1 VTSGPLWNLDH
12 IGPCVYVDVRL
23 WGSSPTLVFEYGL
36 DQHIRPLDWEGG
48 FVGSIALPLLA
59 LLGEDSC
66 LVQQK
71 TIALPSNLACHG
83 KVFLASVGEPNQ
95 QSRERSRDVGSCF
108 LLPLVNREDDL
119 GIVTCS

>member
-1 VTSGPLWNLDH
+1 VTSGPLWNLGH

-36 DQHIRPLDWEGG
+36 DQHIR

-59 LLGEDSC
+59 LMGEDSC

-71 TIALPSNLACHG
+71 TIALLSNLACHG
-83 KVFLASVGEPNQ
+83 KVFPASAGEPNQ

>member
-1 VTSGPLWNLDH
+1 MTSGPLWNLDH

-36 DQHIRPLDWEGG
+36 DQHIR

-59 LLGEDSC
+59 LMGEDSC

-83 KVFLASVGEPNQ
+83 KVFLASAGEPNQ
-95 QSRERSRDVGSCF
+95 QSRERSRGVGSCF